1 MIIKPNE
8 ILCIEFAFQSAEYG
22 ALYKIFPFIN
32 TNEIIY
38 SLSNEKGSNLDKE
51 LLNIYHL

>member
-1 MIIKPNE
+1 MKYYALN
-8 ILCIEFAFQSAEYG
+8 FAFQSAEYG

-32 TNEIIY
+32 TNDIIY